1 MIHEEAISILRNTAW
16 LGSVDDLEKVEEA
29 LQYFDDI
36 ESNDRIH
43 TKCIGIGTQNVS
55 ESDSISRQAAKEAYC
70 DHFCHR
76 GVLCPDTGVC
86 REVDEAFDSIPS
98 AQPEDY
104 TELKREFLRM
114 ASYIDVLLE
123 CSDVQKETLIGFISR
138 LAEFM
143 PWTERD

>member
-1 MIHEEAISILRNTAW
+1 MS
-16 LGSVDDLEKVEEA
+16 DL
-29 LQYFDDI
+29 
-36 ESNDRIH
+36 
-43 TKCIGIGTQNVS
+43 
-55 ESDSISRQAAKEAYC
+55 ISRQAAIDAIVNTPSEVQNKNNPLVNQYDGATFRQIEILGILEA
-70 DHFCHR
+70 
-76 GVLCPDTGVC
+76 L
-86 REVDEAFDSIPS
+86 PS

-123 CSDVQKETLIGFISR
+123 CSDEQKKTLIGFISR